1 MTNSST
7 PSTPFVQRH
16 IGLTDT
22 DIEKMLTQLG
32 YDSLDQLTETVV
44 PQSIADNSA
53 LALSEPVSEEQALAE
68 LYEIAKQNK
77 LIKPLIGQGYYG
89 TFTPKVIQRNVLEN
103 PAWYTAYTPYQ
114 PEISQGRLEVLF
126 YFQTMITE
134 LTGLDVANAS
144 LLDEG
149 TAAGEALTL
158 AHRALKGKK
167 NICLVSKFCHP
178 QTLEILRTRAT
189 PLGIELVLFDET
201 ETVASWDDVFGVL
214 VQYPDTN
221 GNVQQLSGLCDQA
234 HDNGA
239 LVIMASDLL
248 ALTL

>member
-221 GNVQQLSGLCDQA
+221 GNVQQLSEL
-234 HDNGA
+234 
-239 LVIMASDLL
+239 
-248 ALTL
+248 